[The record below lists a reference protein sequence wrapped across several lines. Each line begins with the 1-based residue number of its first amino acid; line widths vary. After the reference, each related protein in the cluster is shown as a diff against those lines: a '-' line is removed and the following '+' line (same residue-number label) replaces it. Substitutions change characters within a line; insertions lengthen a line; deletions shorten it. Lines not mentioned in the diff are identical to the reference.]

1 MNREP
6 PSERLPRVLVVGQ
19 GPPAT
24 GGIPTFVAN
33 LMASAAL
40 RDRAALRFL
49 NTTPSGER
57 RPASVTFTNAG
68 RALRDLGRVFR
79 AARGADVVHL
89 NVSAVPFAPL
99 ARALA
104 LCAAARAAGART
116 IMHAHTGRLHLAAR
130 GRAYAWL
137 LRRVPLVVDAFVV
150 VSRVEAEAARDVGLE
165 PVVIAN
171 GIDVDRSPTGPKDD
185 PPLIAFVGTVCER
198 KGLIDLLGA
207 LTELRGD
214 GVPSFRVEIVGDASQ
229 EGPGVF
235 ERVRDAY
242 ADAGA
247 GDVTFRGALT
257 REDVDDVL
265 ARASIFC
272 LPSHWEGLPISLL
285 EAMAAE
291 TAPIA
296 TSVGE
301 IPAMLDGG
309 RAGVLVAPHDVAG
322 LASAIDDLLRDR
334 DRRSALAAAA
344 RRRVRDAYGEG
355 SSTGAI
361 ADVYARLAGYSM

>member
-1 MNREP
+1 MTDEP
-6 PSERLPRVLVVGQ
+6 SPGRPPRVLVVGQ

-33 LMASAAL
+33 LMGSATL
-40 RDRAALRFL
+40 RSRAALRFL
-49 NTTPSGER
+49 NTTPAGER
-57 RPASVTFTNAG
+57 RPASVTLTNAG
-68 RALRDLGRVFR
+68 RALRDVARVFR

-89 NVSAVPFAPL
+89 NVSAVPLSPL

-116 IMHAHTGRLHLAAR
+116 ILHAHTGRLHIASR

-137 LRRVPLVVDAFVV
+137 LRRASLVVDVFVV
-150 VSRVEAEAARDVGLE
+150 VSRVEAEAAAAVGVE
-165 PVVIAN
+165 TEAIAN
-171 GIDVDRSPTGPKDD
+171 GIDVDRSSTGPKDD

-214 GVPSFRVEIVGDASQ
+214 GAPPFRVEIVGDASQ

-235 ERVRDAY
+235 ERVRAAY

-247 GDVTFRGALT
+247 DDVTFRGALA

-296 TSVGE
+296 TRVGE
-301 IPAMLDGG
+301 IPAMLDEGK
-309 RAGVLVAPHDVAG
+309 AGVLVAPHDVPG
-322 LASAIDDLLRDR
+322 LAAAIDGLLRDR
-334 DRRSALAAAA
+334 DRRSGLAAAA
-344 RRRVRDAYGEG
+344 RRRARDVYGDD
-355 SSTGAI
+355 SACSAI
-361 ADVYARLAGYSM
+361 ADLYRRVAAYSR